1 MVPSEEVEPG
11 YVVIDTVQEGTVIYS
26 EEDAIDLRIPY
37 DNVSLFF
44 KVGNQEDVKKNAIV
58 LKNIQRIKG
67 KIFQEVVLVFN
78 IRVATWRTNYEKIL
92 DILREDVVSVNWI
105 NTTSVIGDNAESIY
119 WSRKEYS
126 KVLLEFEVNI

>member
-78 IRVATWRTNYEKIL
+78 IRVAT
-92 DILREDVVSVNWI
+92 
-105 NTTSVIGDNAESIY
+105 
-119 WSRKEYS
+119 
-126 KVLLEFEVNI
+126 